1 MQHMRGELQA
11 AESENNSLSE
21 ELSRTRAKG
30 HQAAGEVDRLQKR
43 VDDLQHFSNVERQV
57 SSQHYASPSD
67 RKSGAWE
74 QHCNLT

>member
-1 MQHMRGELQA
+1 MRGELQA

-67 RKSGAWE
+67 RKPEA
-74 QHCNLT
+74 